1 MQKTKDNR
9 GLTLI
14 ELIVVIAIMA
24 VVMGMGLIG
33 LNLIASGNVRSC
45 ANELK
50 TSIGHVRITTM
61 GKTNTSLKIYQGTD
75 GYYKQEIV
83 TQGDGTITNEEP
95 IKIGKSTVGLT
106 YETKDGTSGT
116 IDSTGI
122 VFTFNRENGKE
133 ATPYYNLITVTGG
146 GYTSKVVIVPA
157 TGKVYLE

>member
-1 MQKTKDNR
+1 MKDNR

-24 VVMGMGLIG
+24 IVMSMGLMG
-33 LNLIASGNVRSC
+33 LGLIASGNVRSC

-61 GKTNTSLKIYQGTD
+61 GKTNTSLRIYQDTD

-83 TQGDGTITNEEP
+83 TQGDGSVVNETP
-95 IKIGKSTVGLT
+95 VKIGKSTVALT
-106 YETKDGTSGT
+106 WEDKSGGSGS

-122 VFTFNRENGKE
+122 TIAFNRETGKQDSPFY
-133 ATPYYNLITVTGG
+133 TLITVASGS
-146 GYTSKVVIVPA
+146 YTSDVVMVPA

>member
-1 MQKTKDNR
+1 MKDNR

-24 VVMGMGLIG
+24 IVMGIG
-33 LNLIASGNVRSC
+33 LTGLSLIASGNVRSC

-61 GKTNTSLKIYQGTD
+61 GKTNTSLRIYQGTD

-83 TQGDGTITNEEP
+83 TLGDGTVVNEEP
-95 IKIGKSTVGLT
+95 VKIGKSTIALT
-106 YETKDGTSGT
+106 WEDKSGGNGT

-122 VFTFNRENGKE
+122 TITFNRESGKQNSS
-133 ATPYYNLITVTGG
+133 YYTLITVTGG
-146 GYTSKVVIVPA
+146 NYTSNVVMVPA